1 MLWICLSLTQTISC
15 FRTNIGRARAWI
27 RLALMQKKLADYM
40 RTLVEKM
47 KDVLADYYGI
57 AIIAINMLGKLKSY
71 FLVPRC
77 NRSSQIGGGSYG
89 GRVARQSQRR

>member
-1 MLWICLSLTQTISC
+1 MSLTQTISC

-57 AIIAINMLGKLKSY
+57 TVILITMVRHSI
-71 FLVPRC
+71 
-77 NRSSQIGGGSYG
+77 
-89 GRVARQSQRR
+89 

>member
-57 AIIAINMLGKLKSY
+57 TVILITMVRHSI
-71 FLVPRC
+71 
-77 NRSSQIGGGSYG
+77 
-89 GRVARQSQRR
+89 

>member
-1 MLWICLSLTQTISC
+1 MSLTQTISC

-47 KDVLADYYGI
+47 KDVLADYYGNSVIRIRMARI
-57 AIIAINMLGKLKSY
+57 AIRIIFFYS
-71 FLVPRC
+71 
-77 NRSSQIGGGSYG
+77 
-89 GRVARQSQRR
+89 